1 MAADDNV
8 IRLKNIKSLA
18 QIIADEIADITL
30 QGGDS
35 AVIPHDADF
44 ALYVP
49 DSTSIIVTGKQQPAL
64 SLGGWSIADTV
75 YTAAISYDGDGTLS
89 TDVGTITN
97 GTLTVNDA
105 DGSFAGVISASSGNH
120 FAASKLYFD
129 FDATTIAGE
138 SVTVTVA
145 ADPKPV
151 PSLSIGGWSVA
162 DTVYSAVV
170 SYSGDGALSVNN
182 GTITNGTLT
191 VSDAD
196 GTFNGVISAAE
207 GTNFAPAKLYFDFDT
222 TVQTVGGGG
231 GKPIPVLAVG
241 NWNGFDATIT
251 YTGDGA
257 LGVIGGSLSSTLLTA
272 GELSGIIYA
281 RETDNYAAAIT
292 DWSVQLSEF
301 VDSFLTFEIDSPTY
315 DLAGNSW
322 TVVGSASL
330 DSAIKK
336 FGSASLHCPSGSYLL
351 GNCPVDVHSSLWTVD
366 FWLYPV
372 SPSNSGISGFFQFG
386 VNSSTSQNKSGVLC
400 AKSWVGVAGFND
412 RWQFDVN
419 PGWLDNTG
427 QWYHIA
433 VVKNNNVITFFI
445 DGHSVAS
452 YTLAGEIM
460 AKGNYIWL
468 GQSSY
473 NDRSNDT
480 YIDNFRVTRDIA
492 LWTEDFTPPAMPS

>member
-18 QIIADEIADITL
+18 RIIADITL
-30 QGGDS
+30 QGGGS

-105 DGSFAGVISASSGNH
+105 DGTFSGVISASSGNH

-151 PSLSIGGWSVA
+151 PALSIGGWSVA

-196 GTFNGVISAAE
+196 GTFNGVITAAE
-207 GTNFAPAKLYFDFDT
+207 GTNFAPAKLYFDFDA

-231 GKPIPVLAVG
+231 GKPIPVLTVG
-241 NWNGFDATIT
+241 DWDRIIAPIT

-257 LGVIGGSLSSTLLTA
+257 LGVVGGSLSSTLLTA
-272 GELSGIIYA
+272 GAQSGIIYA
-281 RETDNYAAAIT
+281 RETDNYAAVIT
-292 DWSVQLSEF
+292 DWECTL
-301 VDSFLTFEIDSPTY
+301 P
-315 DLAGNSW
+315 AGNLVAYLPFDKSVTEDLCGGTW
-322 TVVGSASL
+322 TVSGNPTIQDGALYVSGAAYVAKDGGCSLGGQDFTTSCFLKNGPNNNTNLLSVFYFSTRANDASSRINFYINPGGTL
-330 DSAIKK
+330 TLMSFNENYKQVSKSTWESKVTWDIDTDWAHV
-336 FGSASLHCPSGSYLL
+336 AVVY
-351 GNCPVDVHSSLWTVD
+351 VHSTNTLTAY
-366 FWLYPV
+366 L
-372 SPSNSGISGFFQFG
+372 N
-386 VNSSTSQNKSGVLC
+386 
-400 AKSWVGVAGFND
+400 GVAVCSVVRNIPRTLFNV
-412 RWQFDVN
+412 F
-419 PGWLDNTG
+419 NTG
-427 QWYHIA
+427 
-433 VVKNNNVITFFI
+433 
-445 DGHSVAS
+445 
-452 YTLAGEIM
+452 
-460 AKGNYIWL
+460 
-468 GQSSY
+468 Y
-473 NDRSNDT
+473 N
-480 YIDNFRVTRDIA
+480 TRDKTAVNCYIKDWQVYDGVA
-492 LWTEDFTPPAMPS
+492 LWTEDFTPPAMSA